1 MLNTYNNKR
10 LHLSLE
16 LKTPNVVLRSD
27 TLRIHPTRTLEDFK
41 EVTRKDKSFVADGL
55 EKVVEKQRV
64 KQRK

>member
-16 LKTPNVVLRSD
+16 FKTLDVVLRPD

-55 EKVVEKQRV
+55 GKVVEK
-64 KQRK
+64 

>member
-1 MLNTYNNKR
+1 
-10 LHLSLE
+10 LE